1 MKFQYKGLKGTLEH
15 LTVSDSDIDKHLE
28 RMRTQTPDIT
38 VITDR
43 PSVLGD
49 ELVLDYSGAVDGVKF
64 DGGTAQMQT
73 LTLGSGTFIPGFEE
87 QLLNKSTGERVTVR
101 VRFPEQYH
109 AAELAG
115 KDAEF
120 DCLIHEIR
128 SRGVYALDDR
138 FAREVGRCESME
150 QMRQGV
156 GKALQAYYDDRA
168 EAELL
173 DSLIR
178 QAAATLDY
186 APTQA
191 ELDRAVDEE
200 LNNLRAQLAQQG
212 LTLDA
217 YCSFT
222 GKTEAQLRDELL
234 PDAKQG
240 LLIRTAIQKIA
251 VLEAIAAEDAEIEA
265 AQREICRQNN
275 INLDQL
281 DDDSVGAFEQAVTQT
296 VVARKVLQLVRAAA
310 KITEKSV

>member
-49 ELVLDYSGAVDGVKF
+49 ELVLDYSGAVDGVRF

-73 LTLGSGTFIPGFEE
+73 LTLGSGTFISGFEE
-87 QLLNKSTGERVTVR
+87 QLLNKNTGERVSVR

-150 QMRQGV
+150 QMRREV

-191 ELDRAVDEE
+191 ELDRAADEE

-222 GKTEAQLRDELL
+222 GKTEAQLREELL

-251 VLEAIAAEDAEIEA
+251 ALEAIAAEDVEIEA

>member
-43 PSVLGD
+43 PSALGD

-73 LTLGSGTFIPGFEE
+73 LTLGSGAFIPGFEE
-87 QLLNKSTGERVTVR
+87 QLLNKNTGERVTVR

-138 FAREVGRCESME
+138 FAREVGHCENMA

-222 GKTEAQLRDELL
+222 GKTEAQLREELL

-251 VLEAIAAEDAEIEA
+251 ALEAIAAEDAEIEA

>member
-43 PSVLGD
+43 PSALGD
-49 ELVLDYSGAVDGVKF
+49 ELVLDYSGAVDGVRF

-138 FAREVGRCESME
+138 FAREVGHCENMA

>member
-1 MKFQYKGLKGTLEH
+1 MKFQYKGLNGTLEH

-43 PSVLGD
+43 PSALGD
-49 ELVLDYSGAVDGVKF
+49 ELVLDYSGAVDGVRF

-150 QMRQGV
+150 PMRREV

-178 QAAATLDY
+178 QASATLDY

-251 VLEAIAAEDAEIEA
+251 ALEAIAAEDAEIEA

>member
-138 FAREVGRCESME
+138 FAREVGHCENMA

-217 YCSFT
+217 YCSFI
-222 GKTEAQLRDELL
+222 GKPEAQLRDELL

-251 VLEAIAAEDAEIEA
+251 ALEAIAAEDAEIEA

>member
-1 MKFQYKGLKGTLEH
+1 MDFQYKGLKGTLEH

-43 PSVLGD
+43 ASVLGD

-73 LTLGSGTFIPGFEE
+73 LTLGSGMFIPGFEE
-87 QLLNKSTGERVTVR
+87 QLLNKKTGERVTVR

-109 AAELAG
+109 APELAG

-128 SRGVYALDDR
+128 ARGTYALDDR
-138 FAREVGRCESME
+138 FAREVGRCENMA
-150 QMRQGV
+150 QLRQEV

-186 APTQA
+186 RPTQA

-217 YCSFT
+217 YCSFS
-222 GKTEAQLRDELL
+222 GKTEAQLREELL
-234 PDAKQG
+234 PDATQG

-251 VLEAIAAEDAEIEA
+251 ALEAIAAEDAEIEQ
-265 AQREICRQNN
+265 AQREICRRNN

-281 DDDSVGAFEQAVTQT
+281 DEDACGAFEQAVIQT

-310 KITEKSV
+310 EISEKAV

>member
-150 QMRQGV
+150 QMRREV

-191 ELDRAVDEE
+191 ELNRAVDEE

-251 VLEAIAAEDAEIEA
+251 ALEAIAAEDAEIEA

>member
-43 PSVLGD
+43 PSALGD
-49 ELVLDYSGAVDGVKF
+49 ELVLDYSGAVDGVRF

-138 FAREVGRCESME
+138 FAREVGHCENMA

-251 VLEAIAAEDAEIEA
+251 ALEAIAAEDAEIEA

>member
-49 ELVLDYSGAVDGVKF
+49 ELVLDYSGAVDGVRF

-87 QLLNKSTGERVTVR
+87 QLLSKSTGERVTVR

-138 FAREVGRCESME
+138 FAREVGHCESMA

-222 GKTEAQLRDELL
+222 GKTEAQLREELL

-251 VLEAIAAEDAEIEA
+251 ALEAIAAEDAEIEA

>member
-87 QLLNKSTGERVTVR
+87 QLLNKNTGERVTVR

-138 FAREVGRCESME
+138 FAREVGHCENMA

-251 VLEAIAAEDAEIEA
+251 ALEAIAAEDAEIEA

>member
-49 ELVLDYSGAVDGVKF
+49 ELVLDYSGAVDGVRF

-73 LTLGSGTFIPGFEE
+73 LTLGSGAFIPGFEE

-138 FAREVGRCESME
+138 FAREVGHCENMA

-251 VLEAIAAEDAEIEA
+251 ALEAIAAEDAEIEA

>member
-1 MKFQYKGLKGTLEH
+1 MKFQYKGLTGTLEH

-28 RMRTQTPDIT
+28 RMRSQTPDIT

-73 LTLGSGTFIPGFEE
+73 LTLGSGAFIPGFEE
-87 QLLNKSTGERVTVR
+87 QLLNKNPGDRVTVR

-128 SRGVYALDDR
+128 TRGAYALDDR
-138 FAREVGRCESME
+138 FAREVGHCESMAQLRTE
-150 QMRQGV
+150 V

-173 DSLIR
+173 DSLLR

-186 APTQA
+186 EPTQA
-191 ELDRAVDEE
+191 ELDTAVDEE

-217 YCSFT
+217 YCGFT
-222 GKTEAQLRDELL
+222 GKTEAQLREELL
-234 PDAKQG
+234 PDATQS
-240 LLIRTAIQKIA
+240 LRIRTAIQRIA
-251 VLEAIAAEDAEIEA
+251 ALESIVAEDAEIER
-265 AQREICRQNN
+265 AQQEICRQNN

-281 DDDSVGAFEQAVTQT
+281 DDNSVGAFEQAVIQT
-296 VVARKVLQLVRAAA
+296 VVARKVLALVRAEA
-310 KITEKSV
+310 KIKEKPV

>member
-43 PSVLGD
+43 PSALGD
-49 ELVLDYSGAVDGVKF
+49 ELVLDYSGAVNGVRF

-87 QLLNKSTGERVTVR
+87 QLLDKSTGERVTVR

-138 FAREVGRCESME
+138 FAREVGHCENMA

-251 VLEAIAAEDAEIEA
+251 ALEAIAAEDAEIEA

>member
-43 PSVLGD
+43 PSALGD
-49 ELVLDYSGAVDGVKF
+49 ELVLDYSGAVDGVRF

-138 FAREVGRCESME
+138 FAREVGHCENMA

-222 GKTEAQLRDELL
+222 GKTKAQLRDELL

>member
-43 PSVLGD
+43 PSALGD
-49 ELVLDYSGAVDGVKF
+49 ELVLDYSGAVDGVRF

-138 FAREVGRCESME
+138 FAREVGHCENMA
-150 QMRQGV
+150 QMQQGV

-251 VLEAIAAEDAEIEA
+251 ALEAIAAEDAEIEA

>member
-49 ELVLDYSGAVDGVKF
+49 ELVLDYSGAVDGVRF

-87 QLLNKSTGERVTVR
+87 QLLNKSTGERVSVR

-150 QMRQGV
+150 QMRREV

-222 GKTEAQLRDELL
+222 GKTEAQLREELL

-251 VLEAIAAEDAEIEA
+251 ALEAIAAEDAEIEA

>member
-43 PSVLGD
+43 PSALGD
-49 ELVLDYSGAVDGVKF
+49 ELVLDYSGAVDGVRF

-138 FAREVGRCESME
+138 FAREVGHCKNMA

>member
-43 PSVLGD
+43 PSALGD

-150 QMRQGV
+150 QMRREV

-251 VLEAIAAEDAEIEA
+251 ALEAIAAEDAEIEA
-265 AQREICRQNN
+265 AQCEICRQNN

>member
-1 MKFQYKGLKGTLEH
+1 MKFQYKGLNGTLEH

-28 RMRTQTPDIT
+28 RMRSQTPDIT

-73 LTLGSGTFIPGFEE
+73 LTLGSGAFIPGFEE
-87 QLLNKSTGERVTVR
+87 QLLNKNPGDRVTVR

-128 SRGVYALDDR
+128 ARGVYALDDR
-138 FAREVGRCESME
+138 FAREVGHCESMAQLRTE
-150 QMRQGV
+150 V

-173 DSLIR
+173 DSLLR

-186 APTQA
+186 EPTPA
-191 ELDRAVDEE
+191 ELENAVDEE

-212 LTLDA
+212 LTLEA
-217 YCSFT
+217 YCSFS
-222 GKTEAQLRDELL
+222 GKTEAQLREELL

-251 VLEAIAAEDAEIEA
+251 VLESIVAEDAEIER
-265 AQREICRQNN
+265 AQQEICRQNN

-281 DDDSVGAFEQAVTQT
+281 DDNSVGAFEQAVIQT
-296 VVARKVLQLVRAAA
+296 VVARKVLALVRAEA
-310 KITEKSV
+310 KIKEKTV

>member
-49 ELVLDYSGAVDGVKF
+49 ELVLDYSGAVDGVRF

-138 FAREVGRCESME
+138 FAREVGHCESMA

-222 GKTEAQLRDELL
+222 GKTEAQLREELL

-251 VLEAIAAEDAEIEA
+251 ALEAIAAEDAEIEA

>member
-43 PSVLGD
+43 PSALGD
-49 ELVLDYSGAVDGVKF
+49 ELVLDYSGAVNGVRF

-120 DCLIHEIR
+120 ECLSHEIR

-138 FAREVGRCESME
+138 FAREVGHCENMA
-150 QMRQGV
+150 QMQQGV

>member
-49 ELVLDYSGAVDGVKF
+49 ELVLDYSGAVDGVRF

-87 QLLNKSTGERVTVR
+87 QLLNKNTGERVSVR

-138 FAREVGRCESME
+138 FAREVGHCENMA

-191 ELDRAVDEE
+191 ELDRAADEE

-222 GKTEAQLRDELL
+222 GKTEAQLREELL

-251 VLEAIAAEDAEIEA
+251 ALEAIAAEDAEIEA

>member
-87 QLLNKSTGERVTVR
+87 QLLNKNTGERVTVR

-138 FAREVGRCESME
+138 FAREVGHCENMA

-191 ELDRAVDEE
+191 ELDRAADEE

-222 GKTEAQLRDELL
+222 GKTEAQLREELL

-251 VLEAIAAEDAEIEA
+251 ALEAIAAEDAEIEA

-310 KITEKSV
+310 KVTEKSV

>member
-43 PSVLGD
+43 PSALGD
-49 ELVLDYSGAVDGVKF
+49 ELVLDYSGAVDGVRF

-87 QLLNKSTGERVTVR
+87 QLLNKNTGERVTVR

-138 FAREVGRCESME
+138 FAREVGHCESMA

-251 VLEAIAAEDAEIEA
+251 ALEAIAAEDAEIEA

>member
-43 PSVLGD
+43 PSALGD

-138 FAREVGRCESME
+138 FAREVGRCESMA

-251 VLEAIAAEDAEIEA
+251 ALEAIAAEDAEIEA

>member
-43 PSVLGD
+43 PSALGD
-49 ELVLDYSGAVDGVKF
+49 ELVLDYSGAVNGVRF

-138 FAREVGRCESME
+138 FAREVGHCENMA

-251 VLEAIAAEDAEIEA
+251 ALEAIAAEDAEIEA

>member
-43 PSVLGD
+43 PSALGD
-49 ELVLDYSGAVDGVKF
+49 ELVLDYSGAVDGVRF

-138 FAREVGRCESME
+138 FAREVGRCESMA

-168 EAELL
+168 ETELL

-222 GKTEAQLRDELL
+222 GKAEAQLRDELL

-251 VLEAIAAEDAEIEA
+251 ALEAIAAEDAEIEA

>member
-1 MKFQYKGLKGTLEH
+1 MKFQYKGLTGTLEH
-15 LTVSDSDIDKHLE
+15 LAVSDSVIDKHLE
-28 RMRTQTPDIT
+28 RMRSQTPDIT

-73 LTLGSGTFIPGFEE
+73 LTLGSGAFIPGFEE
-87 QLLNKSTGERVTVR
+87 QLLNKNPGDRVTVR

-128 SRGVYALDDR
+128 ARGVYALDDR
-138 FAREVGRCESME
+138 FAREVGRCESMAQLRTE
-150 QMRQGV
+150 V

-173 DSLIR
+173 DSLLR

-186 APTQA
+186 EPTQA
-191 ELDRAVDEE
+191 ELENAVDEE

-212 LTLDA
+212 LTLEA
-217 YCSFT
+217 YCSFS
-222 GKTEAQLRDELL
+222 GKTEAQLREELL
-234 PDAKQG
+234 PDARQS
-240 LLIRTAIQKIA
+240 LCIRTAIQKIA
-251 VLEAIAAEDAEIEA
+251 ALESIVAEDAEIER
-265 AQREICRQNN
+265 AQQEICRQNN

-281 DDDSVGAFEQAVTQT
+281 DDDSVGAFEQAVIQT
-296 VVARKVLQLVRAAA
+296 VVARKVLALVRAEATV
-310 KITEKSV
+310 KEKTV